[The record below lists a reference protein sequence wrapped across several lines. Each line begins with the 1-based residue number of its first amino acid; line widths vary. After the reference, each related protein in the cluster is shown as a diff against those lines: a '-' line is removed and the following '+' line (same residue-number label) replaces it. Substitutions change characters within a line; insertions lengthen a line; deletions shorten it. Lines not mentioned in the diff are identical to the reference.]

1 MQCTPQTSEHRYD
14 ARKSRA
20 RRGDRL
26 DIAPG
31 RRGGSRPLGCKP
43 KSLPLAD
50 ELRPAARTSLQD
62 LLSAGIGK
70 RRAHPKSG
78 ARMWRKA
85 GLVALFVS
93 PAPHGRTRTRRSYR
107 HASLP
112 ARSRLPLR
120 RRPRPDLVPSHN
132 RPNPRCTDLATCA
145 QGVGHMTRGGRH
157 RAWTTRE
164 VAFLIDAAG
173 RLPLRTIC
181 KRLGRSESAVES
193 MASKLNRSGEHLTLK
208 CWSSRLV
215 WCNECA
221 TWRTGID
228 DKTGRCRVCTMREQ
242 LRGREDAC
250 SRELAIMTPEQ
261 RLVYE
266 RTEAQRRTRK
276 ALERPQKRGSC
287 PMSRYERSKAEERY
301 LIDLEEWE
309 YRTLRLRY
317 DAAKTRLR
325 RMREKTGRNPRKGR
339 PPSPSES
346 RI

>member
-1 MQCTPQTSEHRYD
+1 
-14 ARKSRA
+14 
-20 RRGDRL
+20 
-26 DIAPG
+26 
-31 RRGGSRPLGCKP
+31 
-43 KSLPLAD
+43 
-50 ELRPAARTSLQD
+50 
-62 LLSAGIGK
+62 
-70 RRAHPKSG
+70 
-78 ARMWRKA
+78 
-85 GLVALFVS
+85 
-93 PAPHGRTRTRRSYR
+93 
-107 HASLP
+107 
-112 ARSRLPLR
+112 
-120 RRPRPDLVPSHN
+120 
-132 RPNPRCTDLATCA
+132 
-145 QGVGHMTRGGRH
+145 MTRGGRH

-164 VAFLIDAAG
+164 VALLIDAAG

>member
-1 MQCTPQTSEHRYD
+1 MMPGKAALVAEIVSTSHLDD
-14 ARKSRA
+14 AEEAVRWAASQSPFLLRTNYA
-20 RRGDRL
+20 QLLEQVCR
-26 DIAPG
+26 IS
-31 RRGGSRPLGCKP
+31 SRP
-43 KSLPLAD
+43 
-50 ELRPAARTSLQD
+50 E
-62 LLSAGIGK
+62 SANAERI
-70 RRAHPKSG
+70 RRAALACG
-78 ARMWRKA
+78 AKPVWWPC
-85 GLVALFVS
+85 L
-93 PAPHGRTRTRRSYR
+93 
-107 HASLP
+107 
-112 ARSRLPLR
+112 SRLLLMDEPELAEAIGTPHYQRDLDSPLR

-276 ALERPQKRGSC
+276 ALERPQKR
-287 PMSRYERSKAEERY
+287 EAV
-301 LIDLEEWE
+301 L
-309 YRTLRLRY
+309 
-317 DAAKTRLR
+317 
-325 RMREKTGRNPRKGR
+325 
-339 PPSPSES
+339 
-346 RI
+346 